1 MTCQKLTLF
10 DLDNTLLTGDSDVL
24 WCDFLI
30 KQGVLDRDEFSAR
43 NADMEARYKA
53 GTVPVR
59 EFSDFYV
66 GTLTRRT
73 VDDWQALRQQF
84 LADEIIPRIPQS
96 ACDLVSKHQDQ
107 HELVAI
113 TTATNRFI
121 TELTALHLN
130 VAHLIATDAEIVD
143 GIFSG
148 RAEGQLNMREGKVV
162 RLHAWLAAR
171 GSSRSDF
178 MITAYSDSINDLPLL
193 LAADT
198 PVAVNPDDQ
207 LRQWALAG
215 GHTILNLR

>member
-1 MTCQKLTLF
+1 
-10 DLDNTLLTGDSDVL
+10 
-24 WCDFLI
+24 
-30 KQGVLDRDEFSAR
+30 
-43 NADMEARYKA
+43 MEARYKA

-73 VDDWQALRQQF
+73 VDDWQAQRQQF
-84 LADEIIPRIPQS
+84 LADEIIPRSPQS
-96 ACDLVSKHQDQ
+96 ARDLISKHQDQ

-198 PVAVNPDDQ
+198 PVAVNPDDP